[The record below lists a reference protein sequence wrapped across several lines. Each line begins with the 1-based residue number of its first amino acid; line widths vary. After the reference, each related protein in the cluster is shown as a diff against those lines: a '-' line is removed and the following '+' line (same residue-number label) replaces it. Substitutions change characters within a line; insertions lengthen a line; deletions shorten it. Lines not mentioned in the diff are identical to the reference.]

1 MTQKSVTRD
10 RPKAYKSRRRVLLQD
25 VAFSELAS
33 LLSILFMR
41 WLSEPSFGFTSSVLV
56 WLACGLLATVTGI
69 ALSDSSAVVK
79 RYTTTRTLQ
88 RVLAS
93 IGIKE
98 VLMLAVLLTGLV
110 KTPSAMATALLMSS
124 DVLFT
129 SLFLLYLRWTARLVR
144 EEHEAVAELSGR
156 KTAVVRGTS
165 PQAVLLMEELEK
177 GGTYDVVAFIT
188 DDPALSGRILEEKPV
203 YYCVDDVRLRQLQ
216 WMFGGIDCIFCP
228 RDGEMPGPAGHD
240 DESGHNDRTD
250 HTPAT
255 GNADN
260 NKETPQASESIPMP
274 DRMSLA
280 QYMVKR
286 AFDTGLSA
294 VLLVVFS
301 PLLAVCA
308 IAVKLEDGGPV
319 IYKQERIG
327 RGGKPF
333 YIYKLRSM
341 RLDAENGRPVLYK
354 GNEDS
359 RVTRV
364 GRFFRQHHLDELPQL
379 YNVFRGDMSFIGYR
393 PERKYYIDKIM
404 ERDPRYRYLYQI
416 RPGVTSYA
424 TLYNGYTDSLEKMLR
439 RLDLDLYYLRNHSLA
454 FDAKVLGLTF
464 LSIVGGK
471 KF

>member
-98 VLMLAVLLTGLV
+98 VLMLTALLTGLV

-156 KTAVVRGTS
+156 KTAVVHGTS

-177 GGTYDVVAFIT
+177 GGTYDVMAFIT

-228 RDGEMPGPAGHD
+228 RSIGRADND
-240 DESGHNDRTD
+240 DTKADN
-250 HTPAT
+250 
-255 GNADN
+255 NDN

-308 IAVKLEDGGPV
+308 IAVKLEDGGPI